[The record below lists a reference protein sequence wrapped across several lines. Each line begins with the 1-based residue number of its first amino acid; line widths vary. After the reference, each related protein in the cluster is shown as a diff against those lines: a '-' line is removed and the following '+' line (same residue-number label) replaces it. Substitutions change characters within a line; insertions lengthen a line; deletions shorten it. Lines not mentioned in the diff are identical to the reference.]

1 MKAKGFNWSL
11 INVKEEAKKHLTYR
25 LKIHIKLLSLKFG
38 KFGSTVRIKCMAAGI
53 LIVVLAVFLIY
64 M

>member
-1 MKAKGFNWSL
+1 M
-11 INVKEEAKKHLTYR
+11 KEEANWNKQETLDLQVKNSY
-25 LKIHIKLLSLKFG
+25 INIVLKFG
-38 KFGSTVRIKCMAAGI
+38 KFGSTVRIKCMAVGI